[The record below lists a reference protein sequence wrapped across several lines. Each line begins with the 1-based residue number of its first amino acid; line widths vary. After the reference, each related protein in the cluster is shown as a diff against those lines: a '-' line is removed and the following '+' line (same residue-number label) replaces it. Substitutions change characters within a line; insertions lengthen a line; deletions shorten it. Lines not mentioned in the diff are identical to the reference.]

1 MPVDK
6 AVLIKHRMD
15 RANETLSEA
24 NTALHTNLFIP
35 LVSFLNYF

>member
-6 AVLIKHRMD
+6 SILIKHRMD

-24 NTALHTNLFIP
+24 KKTL
-35 LVSFLNYF
+35 SR